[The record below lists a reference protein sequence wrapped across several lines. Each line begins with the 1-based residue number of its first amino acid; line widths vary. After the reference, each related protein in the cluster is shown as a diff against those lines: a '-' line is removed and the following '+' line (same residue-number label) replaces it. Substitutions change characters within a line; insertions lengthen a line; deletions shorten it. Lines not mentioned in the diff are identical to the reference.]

1 MKIKQK
7 IGFIALITVVDVMVI
22 LLVVMS
28 NNKTSV
34 KNDVNTKTS
43 ANVILSSKSIEKQPE
58 VIEEKE
64 EPTEIE
70 EEITENEIEN
80 NEVEN
85 NEVVETVVDNPQ
97 PVVAAV
103 YSAEEPTNEDVEPE
117 QTVEVR
123 NVSYDDMT
131 LEEKESALYAGTLPM
146 QYSGL
151 YTESSERLTASRGA
165 LYFNGHKE
173 TYYSEKVLPGYGLSI
188 PGRHVADDGT
198 IRDED
203 GYICVAA
210 DYSFMPYGSILIT
223 SLGPA
228 KVYDT
233 GCTYGII
240 DIYVSW

>member
-1 MKIKQK
+1 MKIKHK
-7 IGFIALITVVDVMVI
+7 IGFVALVTIVDIMVI

-28 NNKTSV
+28 NSKTNV
-34 KNDVNTKTS
+34 KNDINTKAS
-43 ANVILSSKSIEKQPE
+43 ANVVSNKPIEKQPE
-58 VIEEKE
+58 VIEENE

-70 EEITENEIEN
+70 EEVVE
-80 NEVEN
+80 EV
-85 NEVVETVVDNPQ
+85 EVVEPVEEVIKTPQ
-97 PVVAAV
+97 PVEPAV
-103 YSAEEPTNEDVEPE
+103 YTAEAPSTEESVVED
-117 QTVEVR
+117 
-123 NVSYDDMT
+123 NSVSSDEMT
-131 LEEKESALYAGTLPM
+131 IEERESALHAGTLAM

-151 YTESSERLTASRGA
+151 YTESSERLTASKGA

-173 TYYSEKVLPGYGLSI
+173 TYYSEKVLPGNGLNI

-198 IRDED
+198 IRDGD

-210 DYSFMPYGSILIT
+210 DESYMPKGSILIT

-233 GCTYGII
+233 GCSYGII

>member
-1 MKIKQK
+1 MKVKQK
-7 IGFIALITVVDVMVI
+7 IGFVALITFVDVMVI

-28 NNKTSV
+28 NNKTSI
-34 KNDVNTKTS
+34 KNDVNTKAS
-43 ANVILSSKSIEKQPE
+43 ANVVISGKSIEKQPE

-70 EEITENEIEN
+70 EEIVENEIEN
-80 NEVEN
+80 DDI
-85 NEVVETVVDNPQ
+85 VETVVVNEQ
-97 PVVAAV
+97 PVEAVV
-103 YSAEEPTNEDVEPE
+103 YSAEASLNEEEAPV
-117 QTVEVR
+117 QSVEVR
-123 NVSYDDMT
+123 NVSYDEMT
-131 LEEKESALYAGTLPM
+131 IEEKESALYAGTLPM

-173 TYYSEKVLPGYGLSI
+173 TYYSEKVLPGNGLNI

-198 IRDED
+198 IRDGD

-210 DYSFMPYGSILIT
+210 DFSFMPKGSILIT

-233 GCTYGII
+233 GCSYGII